1 MLTINMNWNNINT
14 AVTGSAGFLG
24 SHMCERLVSE
34 GTNVIAI
41 DNYSGGDPKLLEDV
55 EDDIEA
61 KECDIRNLDNTDI
74 LENVDI
80 LFHFAAIANPR
91 SCQSNF
97 NLAFDVNVSGTKSVF
112 EAAVN
117 AGVNQVL
124 FFSSAAVYG
133 EPNDTPI
140 DESHPR
146 KATDPY
152 STTKIIGE
160 ELANMYHSEYETDF
174 KIIRNFNIFGPRH
187 STEYLIPTL
196 IKQAIE
202 DDAIEIWTAEAIRD
216 FTYVQ
221 DAVNAYISVAE
232 SDRLIGRDVNVGSNL
247 AISSSELAER
257 ISAEFG
263 DVPVE
268 NLDKDTVGS
277 SRLVCDNTLITN
289 ETNWVNTIGFED
301 GLERTI
307 DWYIDNL

>member
-1 MLTINMNWNNINT
+1 MNWNNINT

>member
-1 MLTINMNWNNINT
+1 
-14 AVTGSAGFLG
+14 
-24 SHMCERLVSE
+24 MCERLVSE